1 MQTICHR
8 FVPLGP
14 HAEIAV
20 AKRLNRLASSSR
32 TSCAAIEPHRSR
44 NMEVLNN
51 ISNVGSREVVD
62 HFVELLLGLVRTVL
76 GELGLESY

>member
-1 MQTICHR
+1 
-8 FVPLGP
+8 
-14 HAEIAV
+14 
-20 AKRLNRLASSSR
+20 
-32 TSCAAIEPHRSR
+32 
-44 NMEVLNN
+44 MEVLNN